1 MAAEAALRGEGGT
14 LAVRI
19 DHYIPLGPR
28 TGAERNPLD
37 GTVKVSLARS
47 ASFEATSRIVLP
59 AEELA
64 RFTDELATLDRLLEG
79 EATLCRDPDYFQARV
94 SLIAGKGVF
103 AGAVFHANSQLTFDA
118 IPTDQT
124 YVAESL
130 RESRCLLRRF
140 RSAG

>member
-1 MAAEAALRGEGGT
+1 MAAEATLRGEGGT

-19 DHYIPLGPR
+19 EHYIPLGPR
-28 TGAERNPLD
+28 TGTERNPLD

-79 EATLCRDPDYFQARV
+79 EATLCRNPDYFQARV
-94 SLIAGKGVF
+94 SLSAGKGML
-103 AGAVFHANSQLTFDA
+103 AGIVFHANSQLTFEA

-130 RESRCLLRRF
+130 REFKALVAAFPVR
-140 RSAG
+140 